1 MKEIQ
6 HKTKRTPE
14 VIDLPNLVEIQLN
27 SYKWFLREGLK
38 ELFES
43 FSPIYDFTGN
53 LSLELLDYTL
63 GDPKYSV
70 EECRYRDMTTYEAP
84 IKARVRLTAAGKEV
98 IESEVYLG
106 DLPLMTEKGTFVIN
120 GAERVV
126 VSQLARSPGVYFKD
140 TLDYSGRVLYYAT
153 IIPSPGA
160 WIEIETDPND
170 VISVRVAQTRKFPL
184 TTFLRALNMFPEACP
199 TSEVLPVSEAIG
211 RVLAAPAL
219 NKETG
224 EILFDK
230 GSVVDEKMAKKLHT
244 IHVESVE
251 VEMEGSKSG
260 TTLEILELFSVK
272 ETREKPKADDVRGLR
287 PTADILDAKGEKVLV
302 KAGEKITDEIA
313 KKIESLVLTR

>member
-6 HKTKRTPE
+6 HKTKQVPE
-14 VIDLPNLVEIQLN
+14 AVGLPNLVEIQLN
-27 SYKWFLREGLK
+27 SYKWFLKEGLR
-38 ELFES
+38 ELFHS

-84 IKARVRLTAAGKEV
+84 IKVRVRLTAAGKEV

-140 TLDYSGRVLYYAT
+140 TLDFSGRVLYFAT

-160 WIEIETDPND
+160 WIDIETDAND
-170 VISVRVAQTRKFPL
+170 VITVRVAQTRKFPL
-184 TTFLRALNMFPEACP
+184 TTFLRALNNFPAACP
-199 TSEVLPVSEAIG
+199 TSEVISATEALG
-211 RVLAAPAL
+211 RVLAKDVV
-219 NKETG
+219 NTQT
-224 EILFDK
+224 
-230 GSVVDEKMAKKLHT
+230 GSVL
-244 IHVESVE
+244 
-251 VEMEGSKSG
+251 KS
-260 TTLEILELFSVK
+260 I
-272 ETREKPKADDVRGLR
+272 
-287 PTADILDAKGEKVLV
+287 VLP
-302 KAGEKITDEIA
+302 
-313 KKIESLVLTR
+313 LT

>member
-6 HKTKRTPE
+6 HRTKRTPE

-27 SYKWFLREGLK
+27 SYKWFLQEGLR
-38 ELFES
+38 ELFHS

-84 IKARVRLTAAGKEV
+84 IKVRVRLTAAGKEV

-140 TLDYSGRVLYYAT
+140 TLDFSGRVLYYAT

-160 WIEIETDPND
+160 WIDIETDAND
-170 VISVRVAQTRKFPL
+170 VISVRVAQTKKFPL
-184 TTFLRALNMFPEACP
+184 TSLLRALNIFEPACP
-199 TSEVLPVSEAIG
+199 MTEVHSPNDVMG
-211 RVLAAPAL
+211 RQIAADVV
-219 NKETG
+219 NRETG
-224 EILFDK
+224 EVVYEA
-230 GSVVDEKMAKKLHT
+230 GATVDEKMVKKLHGLH
-244 IHVESVE
+244 INGVE
-251 VEMEGSKSG
+251 VDMEGHRCS
-260 TTLEILELFSVK
+260 TTPEILELFSTK
-272 ETREKPKADDVRGLR
+272 EVRYRHDRRRR
-287 PTADILDAKGEKVLV
+287 PRTAARRRHQG
-302 KAGEKITDEIA
+302 
-313 KKIESLVLTR
+313 RR